1 MKIALIRKE
10 YTLSWGGAE
19 IYVVNLSRQ
28 LVEMGHEVHIF
39 ANTFELPSEPGIT
52 FHKVPMLAFFSP
64 LKNLTFALNTKR
76 LLRKENF
83 DIVNGFSQ
91 VYHQDIYRMG
101 DGLHLHF
108 LRTQSPNALLRFL
121 KYLNPRHLSILL
133 IEKQIFKPQNVHH
146 IIANSKMCKRQ
157 AMNYYQVPQDK
168 IEVIYNGVDLER
180 FNPQTRESYRLRVRE
195 RLNIGD
201 QEIVILFVSRN
212 YKRKGLEFLIKSLS
226 LLGEKAHTI
235 KLVVAGKGNPKPFKR
250 LALTHGLSDNLIFA
264 GEEKIIEKYYGASD
278 LLVLPTLYDPF
289 SNVCLEALACGLPVI
304 TTKSNG
310 AAEIIEDGK
319 NGYIIEDASNTEEIA
334 ERISLLL
341 SGNLREEMGKNA
353 AISAKK
359 YTLAANA
366 QNTIA
371 LYKKVFSKKN
381 VPSCSHHDGIITN
394 NEYTSLLSKNKLT
407 GFNTFMHYQNGTIIK
422 QSIKERSTVKF
433 SLEDN
438 HGEIGVYLKRY
449 QSPAFKIWF
458 ASLLRFSLP
467 GSAMDEWKSI
477 LTFHTLKIPTMVP
490 LSAGLKKH
498 YGFKKESF
506 LLTREI
512 EEVERLDHYLTRH
525 FSSHSNDH
533 HFKEKKTLIKAL
545 SRLVR
550 RMHRSGLNHRDLYLC
565 HILVKKDAYNNWKIY
580 FADLHRVDQRKK
592 VPLRWKV
599 KDLAAL
605 NYSADK
611 NTITRTDRLRFIA
624 HYQGEERLNANTKS
638 LIKKIIKKTDRI
650 RSHNQKPKK
659 KTPKASNLVERNL
672 I

>member
-28 LVEMGHEVHIF
+28 LLEMGHEVHIF
-39 ANTFELPSEPGIT
+39 ANTFDLPSDPGIT
-52 FHKVPMLAFFSP
+52 FHKVPMFAFFSP

-108 LRTQSPNALLRFL
+108 LRTQSPNALLRFP
-121 KYLNPRHLSILL
+121 KYLNPRHISILL

-180 FNPQTRESYRLRVRE
+180 FNPKTREAYRLRVRE
-195 RLNIGD
+195 KLNIGD

-250 LALTHGLSDNLIFA
+250 LALAHGLSDNLIFA

-319 NGYIIEDASNTEEIA
+319 DGYIIEDAKNTEEIA

-341 SGNLREEMGKNA
+341 SKNIRGEMGKHA

-359 YTLAANA
+359 YTIAANA
-366 QNTIA
+366 QKTIA
-371 LYKKVFSKKN
+371 LYKKVFAKKN
-381 VPSCSHHDGIITN
+381 VLSCSHHDGIIIN
-394 NEYTSLLSKNKLT
+394 DEYAPLLSKNKLT

-422 QSIKERSTVKF
+422 QSIK
-433 SLEDN
+433 
-438 HGEIGVYLKRY
+438 RY

-467 GSAMDEWKSI
+467 RSAMDEWKNI
-477 LTFHTLKIPTMVP
+477 LTFHTLGIPTMLP

-512 EEVERLDHYLTRH
+512 KGVERLDHYLTHH

-533 HFKEKKTLIKAL
+533 HVKEKKTLIKAL
-545 SRLVR
+545 ALLVR

-565 HILVKKDAYNNWKIY
+565 HILVKKDVYNNWTIY
-580 FADLHRVDQRKK
+580 FVDLHRVDQRKK
-592 VPLRWKV
+592 VPLRWRV

-611 NTITRTDRLRFIA
+611 NTITRTDRLRFIT
-624 HYQGEERLNANTKS
+624 HYQEEERLNANTKS
-638 LIKKIIKKTDRI
+638 LIKKIIKKTARI
-650 RSHNQKPKK
+650 RSHNQKLKK
-659 KTPKASNLVERNL
+659 KTPIASNLVERNL